1 MLVTYN
7 GLISNHQEKDV
18 KTFDLKKF
26 NCFAEDG
33 ISTKGSNVE
42 GSKKYKG
49 RS

>member
-18 KTFDLKKF
+18 KTFDLKKNKYF
-26 NCFAEDG
+26 EDG
-33 ISTKGSNVE
+33 TSTKGSNVD